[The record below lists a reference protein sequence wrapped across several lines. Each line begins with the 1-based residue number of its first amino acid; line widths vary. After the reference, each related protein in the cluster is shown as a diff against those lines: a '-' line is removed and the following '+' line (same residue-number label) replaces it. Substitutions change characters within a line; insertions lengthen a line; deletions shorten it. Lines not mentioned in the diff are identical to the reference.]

1 MRASVRREAQVR
13 RVRERAHQRGLN
25 AGYLEGDDDDDEEGI
40 SISAIK
46 KAYKPGAQ
54 RGEGD

>member
-1 MRASVRREAQVR
+1 MRRESQMR

-25 AGYLEGDDDDDEEGI
+25 AGYLEGEEEDDEEGI

-54 RGEGD
+54 RGKGCV